1 MAAGDL
7 VVYGSPDEGGRPD
20 LQEMGC
26 AVTEG
31 GGPLSVERAAQE
43 DRVVVDGFGQVPLVS
58 FPGRPGYG
66 LVCTGPAAA
75 AAAPLFV
82 VPGATS
88 RELVPLA
95 AYSTAALLVPVG
107 AMGLLMLRAGRD

>member
-1 MAAGDL
+1 
-7 VVYGSPDEGGRPD
+7 
-20 LQEMGC
+20 
-26 AVTEG
+26 VTEG

-43 DRVVVDGFGQVPLVS
+43 DRVVVAERGQVPLVS
-58 FPGRPGYG
+58 FPGRAGYG

-82 VPGATS
+82 IPGANS

-107 AMGLLMLRAGRD
+107 AVGLVMLRSGRD